1 MSLEAFHNLP
11 YYEYPTCISVA
22 DIFCLTLLTC
32 LTIVHA
38 DCQIVGG
45 LTTEVRMPGKHS
57 IRSVAGIL
65 FCLVVFAAASLF
77 GQSGSS
83 GLVTGV
89 VTDPSGAAIVGATV
103 TLQQQGT
110 GATQTAHTDADGRYV
125 FPSVNPANYTLTFA
139 AQGFVEG
146 GGFEELDSQHDFADR
161 HEYTN
166 HYCFRGFG
174 GRGTANNH
182 CDRRRG
188 IGRRGVGIAAGVYT
202 QCKRTDVL
210 PAGGFA
216 QRSNRG
222 CAR

>member
-65 FCLVVFAAASLF
+65 FCLLVLAAESLF

-139 AQGFVEG
+139 AQGFATTVVQVLKVEVLKSSTVNMTLQIG
-146 GGFEELDSQHDFADR
+146 TNTQTITVSEASAAVELQ
-161 HEYTN
+161 T
-166 HYCFRGFG
+166 
-174 GRGTANNH
+174 TK
-182 CDRRRG
+182 
-188 IGRRGVGIAAGVYT
+188 IGRASCRERVKDTVET
-202 QCKRTDVL
+202 QT
-210 PAGGFA
+210 
-216 QRSNRG
+216 
-222 CAR
+222 